1 VHLVL
6 PRKLLTSIGLAV
18 VPLVPGWIDL
28 KYKRSYTVHPMP
40 SRPFQLCGRAHLVLG
55 LLWKSD

>member
-6 PRKLLTSIGLAV
+6 PRKLLTSIRLAV

-28 KYKRSYTVHPMP
+28 KYKRSCTVYPMP
-40 SRPFQLCGRAHLVLG
+40 SRAFQLCGRAHLVLG